1 MKRNKSKRKRNLKN
15 MRFFNTPKITLET
28 VLNILSVIAGSF
40 IFAVGINVFMI
51 AGNLGEGG
59 VTGLSI
65 IFLYAFDIPLAIST
79 LVLNGILLVIGFRFL
94 SKRAM
99 YYTIFAVI
107 LMSMFLGLTGSWS
120 IENDEIMLNVLFG
133 GLLIGLGNGLVI
145 RIGATTAGSAI
156 IGRIA
161 NKYLDM
167 KIANAILAVDLFVI
181 LLSLTVLSVQQ
192 VLLTVVAMYTA
203 VKVMDFVIEGLNPK
217 KAITIVSTKPEALG
231 TLINSEIG
239 RGVTMVKGKGFYSRQ
254 ETDILYVVIS
264 RSRLVRLKRLIQK
277 YDENAFVVV
286 NDVNSVLGNSF
297 VKE

>member
-1 MKRNKSKRKRNLKN
+1 MKKKRSIKN
-15 MRFFNTPKITLET
+15 INFEKIKLSMTPRITVQTL
-28 VLNILSVIAGSF
+28 LNILSVIAGSF
-40 IFAVGINVFMI
+40 IFSVGINVFMI
-51 AGNLGEGG
+51 SGNLGEGG

-79 LVLNGILLVIGFRFL
+79 LILNGLLLIIGFKFL

-107 LMSMFLGLTGSWS
+107 LMSMFLGLTESWG

-133 GLLIGLGNGLVI
+133 GLFIGLGNGLVI

-167 KIANAILAVDLFVI
+167 KIANAILLVDLFVI

-192 VLLTVVAMYTA
+192 VLLTIVAMFTA

-217 KAITIVSTKPEALG
+217 KAITIVSSKPEALG

-239 RGVTMVKGKGFYSRQ
+239 RGVTMVNGQGFYSREQ
-254 ETDILYVVIS
+254 FDILYVVINKS
-264 RSRLVRLKRLIQK
+264 KLVRLKRLIKK

-286 NDVNSVLGNSF
+286 NDVNSVLGNAF
-297 VKE
+297 PE

>member
-1 MKRNKSKRKRNLKN
+1 MKRKRSIKN
-15 MRFFNTPKITLET
+15 INFEKIKLSMTPRITAQTL
-28 VLNILSVIAGSF
+28 LNILSVIAGSF

-65 IFLYAFDIPLAIST
+65 IFFYAFDIPLAVST
-79 LVLNGILLVIGFRFL
+79 LILNGILLIIGFRFL

-107 LMSMFLGLTGSWS
+107 MMSFFLGVTGSWS

-161 NKYLDM
+161 NKYLDI
-167 KIANAILAVDLFVI
+167 KIANAILAVDMFVI

-192 VLLTVVAMYTA
+192 VLLTVVAMFTA
-203 VKVMDFVIEGLNPK
+203 VKVMDFVIEGLNSK
-217 KAITIVSTKPEALG
+217 KAITIVSSKPEALG

-239 RGVTMVKGKGFYSRQ
+239 RGVTMLNGKGFYSKE
-254 ETDILYVVIS
+254 ETDILYVVIN
-264 RSRLVRLKRLIQK
+264 RSKLVRLKRLIKK
-277 YDENAFVVV
+277 YDEDAFVVV
-286 NDVNSVLGNSF
+286 NDVNSVLGSSF
-297 VKE
+297 V